1 MADTTG
7 AAPAVPR
14 IASIEGLRGIL
25 ALWVLFSHVV
35 SAAGLGEDWTGLA
48 RVLYVGTH
56 AVDAFIIVSGFVI
69 FYLLDTAR
77 EGYGRFL
84 ARRALRLYPVYLIAL
99 LVSAA
104 LLPATI
110 AAYRAAPFPHPHNDY
125 LVAIAEASWE
135 RLPAHMAAHLTML
148 HAMVPAWRLP
158 HTNYAILTQGWSLSL
173 EWQFY
178 VLAPALLWAL
188 LRGRTT
194 ALAAIALASALSLV
208 PHGGQGFLPHHV
220 GGFATG
226 IACYVVWRSQPRL
239 DWPLLLPAGVALA
252 FLVTRDPALVVWSA
266 VFLATL
272 APASL
277 GAAAVNR
284 VLQSRPLLT
293 LGRWSYSIYLVH
305 TIVLVPALVVLT
317 AGGAAVLGRWG
328 FLALLLALTLAGTL
342 VLAALLYRFVEA
354 PCIAF
359 GRRMGAQREAALR
372 T

>member
-7 AAPAVPR
+7 AAPAAPR

-35 SAAGLGEDWTGLA
+35 SAAGLGDDWTGLA

-56 AVDAFIIVSGFVI
+56 AVDAFVIVSGFVI
-69 FYLLDTAR
+69 FYLLDTAK

-188 LRGRTT
+188 LRSRWT
-194 ALAAIALASALSLV
+194 ALAAIALACLLSLV

-226 IACYVVWRSQPRL
+226 IACYFVWRSQPRL
-239 DWPLLLPAGVALA
+239 GWPLLLPAGVALA
-252 FLVTRDPALVVWSA
+252 FLVTESPALVVWSA

-277 GAAAVNR
+277 GAPALHA

-305 TIVLVPALVVLT
+305 TIVLVPALALLT
-317 AGGAAVLGRWG
+317 AGGAAALGPWG

-342 VLAALLYRFVEA
+342 VLAALLYRYVEA

-359 GRRMGAQREAALR
+359 GRRMGTRR
-372 T
+372 

>member
-1 MADTTG
+1 MADSTG

-14 IASIEGLRGIL
+14 LASIEGLRGIL
-25 ALWVLFSHVV
+25 ALWVMASHVI
-35 SAAGLGEDWTGLA
+35 SASGLGADWTGLA

-56 AVDAFIIVSGFVI
+56 AVDAFVIVSGFVI

-84 ARRALRLYPVYLIAL
+84 VRRGLRLYPVYLIAL
-99 LVSAA
+99 LASAA
-104 LLPATI
+104 LLPMTI
-110 AAYRAAPFPHPHNDY
+110 GAYRAAPFPHPHSDY
-125 LVAIAEASWE
+125 VVAIAEASWD
-135 RLPAHMAAHLTML
+135 RLPEHLAAHLAMA
-148 HAMVPAWRLP
+148 HALVPAWRLP

-178 VLAPALLWAL
+178 VLAPALFWAL
-188 LRGRTT
+188 TRGAAA
-194 ALAAIALASALSLV
+194 ALAAIALAAALSLV
-208 PHGGQGFLPHHV
+208 PLGGQGFLPRHV
-220 GGFATG
+220 SGFAIG
-226 IACYVVWRSQPRL
+226 IACYFLWRRQPRM

-277 GAAAVNR
+277 GAGTLNA

-305 TIVLVPALVVLT
+305 TIVLVPALMLLT
-317 AGGAAVLGRWG
+317 AGGAAALGRWG
-328 FLALLLALTLAGTL
+328 FLALLLALTLGGSLAM
-342 VLAALLYRFVEA
+342 AALLYRFVEA

-359 GRRMGAQREAALR
+359 GRRLGSRR
-372 T
+372 